1 MQRQLAAARG
11 RLSPT
16 QAKTIVIVFPLP
28 AKRCSDG
35 RLQLDRFST
44 KLKPSLSSPRKRRE
58 SGDPGAAAR
67 RVANTLKRTSC

>member
-44 KLKPSLSSPRKRRE
+44 KLKPSLSSPRKRG
-58 SGDPGAAAR
+58 SKAAAR
-67 RVANTLKRTSC
+67 RAANTLKRTSC